1 MRTKQTKRPRKILT
15 PRCPV
20 CGCDDGCEPTG
31 GYLGDVSAL
40 TADDWR
46 RVYEFMRYVQMPFIH
61 SVIATAILR
70 KRKKEI

>member
-1 MRTKQTKRPRKILT
+1 MKTKPPQKILT

-20 CGCDDGCEPTG
+20 CGGVDGCEPTG

-46 RVYEFMRYVQMPFIH
+46 RVYEFMRYVQIPFIH
-61 SVIATAILR
+61 AIIANAILR
-70 KRKKEI
+70 AKGNKENEP